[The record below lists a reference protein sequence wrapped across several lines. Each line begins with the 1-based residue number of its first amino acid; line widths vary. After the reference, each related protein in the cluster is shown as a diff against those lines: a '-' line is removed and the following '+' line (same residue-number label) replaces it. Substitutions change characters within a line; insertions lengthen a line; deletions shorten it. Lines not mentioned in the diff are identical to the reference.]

1 MPEWNTETA
10 EWYATNYGNY
20 PTNRL
25 AVDHLELMDHITI
38 IDVGCGTGSALRYA
52 ANKFIAGTL
61 IGIDPVPRMIEIA
74 EELTENHS
82 AFDRIS
88 FKVGVAEDLP
98 IDDDSADLVFAF
110 DSIDHWQDVE
120 QGLEEIQRI
129 LKSDGEVV
137 LVKDNGVPG
146 AKEALNSLRKTLDS
160 AGFDLTV
167 QKEINAEDMTFCL
180 WICQSTK

>member
-1 MPEWNTETA
+1 MTEWNTETA
-10 EWYATNYGNY
+10 EWYATNYGDY

-25 AVDHLELMDHITI
+25 AVDHLDLMDQITI

-52 ANKFIAGTL
+52 ANKFNAGTL

-82 AFDRIS
+82 ALDRIS
-88 FKVGVAEDLP
+88 YKVGAAEDLP

-110 DSIDHWQDVE
+110 DSIDHWQDVD
-120 QGLEEIQRI
+120 QGLKEIRRI
-129 LKSDGEVV
+129 LKPDGDVV

-146 AKEALNSLRKTLDS
+146 AKRALKSLRKTLDS
-160 AGFDLTV
+160 SGFDLTV
-167 QKEINAEDMTFCL
+167 QKEINAEDVIFSL
-180 WICQSTK
+180 WICQSAI